1 MSPDSA
7 PNGSA
12 TPARS
17 WPDLPLVVEQLQE
30 QIDGLREVAE
40 VQQREIVQLR
50 TRLDALESR

>member
-7 PNGSA
+7 PSASA
-12 TPARS
+12 TPACS

-40 VQQREIVQLR
+40 AQQREIRQLR
-50 TRLDALESR
+50 ARLESLESR